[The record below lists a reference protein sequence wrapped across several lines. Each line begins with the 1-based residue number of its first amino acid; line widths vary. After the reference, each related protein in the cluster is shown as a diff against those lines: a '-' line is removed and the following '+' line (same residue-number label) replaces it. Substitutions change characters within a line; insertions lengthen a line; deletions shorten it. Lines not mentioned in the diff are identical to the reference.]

1 MGNQKQFFH
10 DVLVNQQTF
19 KDWILVGDDWE
30 ISWDDN
36 MGDKLEDIKQWG
48 DYFGRSI
55 GEIYYE
61 EFWDER

>member
-1 MGNQKQFFH
+1 M
-10 DVLVNQQTF
+10 NQQTF

-30 ISWDDN
+30 TSWDDN